1 MESKQIV
8 LTLGYIALFCVALY
22 FVFGLLKLSGQ
33 GLSSMGF
40 DNNTIEGMSNRDIE
54 KAEKNLDKIIESQKK
69 SLNKIQ
75 EKVDLDEFSDK
86 INDLIDTEKD
96 LFRAV
101 LIQNIIKSKSS
112 NDLLG
117 AIQLAGMSAP
127 LGTLQLLGNTED
139 ILNL

>member
-8 LTLGYIALFCVALY
+8 LTLGYIALFCIALY

-40 DNNTIEGMSNRDIE
+40 DNDTIEGMSNREIE

-69 SLNKIQ
+69 TLNKIQ

-86 INDLIDTEKD
+86 INDLIDTEKE

-101 LIQNIIKSKSS
+101 LIQNIIKGKSS
-112 NDLLG
+112 NDLIR
-117 AIQLAGMSAP
+117 AIQFAAMSAP